1 MHHLL
6 HVSRQTFTKD
16 HTGSCIN
23 VMCLTSQGMASD
35 WYFLT
40 RAHEA
45 ALVWKWQYH
54 FYTEQFLFSPLVLE
68 YIWVHSWNQI
78 VFSFKISQKR
88 KLHTHTIHTRFS
100 YKIKLIHIFTTHIN
114 TNIHIDISIF
124 AALLGKRVHHGEI
137 KTVHTFFLCLTFHG
151 KWRWLRE
158 CIGTLELCQGEGST
172 VFQRGNTVYFVIH
185 TGRV

>member
-1 MHHLL
+1 MYPGRLSQRITRGHVLTLCAWLHKAWLLTGISWLEPRSRFGLEMTISLL
-6 HVSRQTFTKD
+6 HWTVF
-16 HTGSCIN
+16 I
-23 VMCLTSQGMASD
+23 
-35 WYFLT
+35 F
-40 RAHEA
+40 
-45 ALVWKWQYH
+45 
-54 FYTEQFLFSPLVLE
+54 PLVLE

-78 VFSFKISQKR
+78 IFSFKISQKR

-137 KTVHTFFLCLTFHG
+137 KTVHTFFVCLTLHG

>member
-1 MHHLL
+1 MTISLL
-6 HVSRQTFTKD
+6 HWTVF
-16 HTGSCIN
+16 I
-23 VMCLTSQGMASD
+23 
-35 WYFLT
+35 FP
-40 RAHEA
+40 
-45 ALVWKWQYH
+45 
-54 FYTEQFLFSPLVLE
+54 LFLE

-78 VFSFKISQKR
+78 IFSFKISQKR

-137 KTVHTFFLCLTFHG
+137 KTVHTFFLCLTLHG

-185 TGRV
+185 TGRVKIFGFSKAICAGITLGVIGGLAAPDFPSATGPGFTTGVARMQ